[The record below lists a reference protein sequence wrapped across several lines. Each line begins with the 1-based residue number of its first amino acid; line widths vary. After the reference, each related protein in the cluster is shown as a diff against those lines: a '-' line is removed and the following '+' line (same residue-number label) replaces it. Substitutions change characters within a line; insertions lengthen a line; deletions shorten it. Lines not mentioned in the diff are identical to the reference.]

1 MRTTSPPFDFTLHIR
16 RVCDDMV
23 ARLGQLAHIDMS
35 RVAVC
40 FCQARKPVSHGMY
53 ASLTPLRFAGGA
65 STMMRQGRPHT
76 VQVVCDATGQ
86 EMLYILSFYLPR
98 FQNLDFREKLIT
110 VLHELW
116 HISPRFDGDIR
127 RHAGRYHAHSH
138 SQAEYDEQM
147 GCLADRWLAE
157 RPPEALW
164 SFLRDDFRQLLLRH
178 GGISGLKIRRPRI
191 VPVLGDA
198 AACAGDK

>member
-1 MRTTSPPFDFTLHIR
+1 MLPKPVRFDFTLQIR

-23 ARLGQLAHIDMS
+23 ARLAELAHIDMS

-40 FCQARKPVSHGMY
+40 YCQTRKPVPHGMY

-65 STMMRQGRPHT
+65 ATTMRHGRPHT
-76 VQVVCDATGQ
+76 VQRVCDVNGR

-116 HISPRFDGDIR
+116 HISPQFEGDIR

-147 GCLADRWLAE
+147 GVLADRWLAKG
-157 RPPEALW
+157 PPEALW
-164 SFLRDDFRQLLLRH
+164 SFLRDDFRQLVARH
-178 GGISGLKIRRPRI
+178 GGIVGMKIRRPRI
-191 VPVLGDA
+191 VPLAVS
-198 AACAGDK
+198 